1 MSCSKLVSSLDN
13 QNSISRVLQCGE
25 NGHVELG
32 WSKNI
37 RERIVQF
44 YFKLVRTNELVHL
57 DDIYTNL
64 IIDILKEDIT
74 KEERDEYLSILYKMI
89 AHTRDIVNGKG
100 EYSLS
105 FMMIACWAKL
115 QYVIKNTELA
125 VKHKELETKS
135 EDELTN
141 SEFNIM
147 YMFSDTFYVTTNQV
161 AYLALENFLKSNN
174 EDNNKHPIGSFKD
187 VKYFINYWRSLWNDE
202 YAETK
207 IMDSYLTN
215 LIINFINFQLRS
227 DINSMSSFDYDKRNS
242 VSLVSKWIPRE
253 KSKKFGWMTKYFAR
267 DYFSDKNWFL
277 TASTLEQQIRAEKKA
292 LTMYRK
298 LLSNLNRYIETVQI
312 KQCDSNWSSIKFDKN
327 VTSITLSKQ
336 KNAFMNMK
344 KINKV
349 KYEDNSDRIQCATNF
364 KEYIEKCKTGE
375 SKIKGKRV
383 SIYDFVK
390 DAIDIGDK
398 RISSSQEEIEC
409 YNTTKDAINLQ
420 WKDNSTIN
428 RSFNSLIAMVDTSG
442 SMLCDNNIPLYNA
455 IGLGIRIAERS
466 TLGKRLL
473 TFDSSPTWFNLDS
486 CLDFVSCVNKIKC
499 APWGMNT
506 NFYLALEKIL
516 QAYVDMDLHPD
527 KVEKYGLVILSDMQ
541 IDECVCDYRAKG
553 NTMFEEIERKFA
565 EVGMN
570 SRFQTPY
577 KPPFIVFWN
586 LRKTNG
592 FPASSVTKNVVMIS
606 GYSPYLLNQFL
617 DRGIEAFTEYNS
629 WDIMEHTLSH
639 PRYDSYKNIMDRFI
653 CD

>member
-1 MSCSKLVSSLDN
+1 
-13 QNSISRVLQCGE
+13 
-25 NGHVELG
+25 
-32 WSKNI
+32 
-37 RERIVQF
+37 
-44 YFKLVRTNELVHL
+44 
-57 DDIYTNL
+57 
-64 IIDILKEDIT
+64 
-74 KEERDEYLSILYKMI
+74 
-89 AHTRDIVNGKG
+89 
-100 EYSLS
+100 
-105 FMMIACWAKL
+105 
-115 QYVIKNTELA
+115 
-125 VKHKELETKS
+125 
-135 EDELTN
+135 
-141 SEFNIM
+141 
-147 YMFSDTFYVTTNQV
+147 
-161 AYLALENFLKSNN
+161 
-174 EDNNKHPIGSFKD
+174 
-187 VKYFINYWRSLWNDE
+187 
-202 YAETK
+202 
-207 IMDSYLTN
+207 
-215 LIINFINFQLRS
+215 
-227 DINSMSSFDYDKRNS
+227 
-242 VSLVSKWIPRE
+242 
-253 KSKKFGWMTKYFAR
+253 
-267 DYFSDKNWFL
+267 
-277 TASTLEQQIRAEKKA
+277 
-292 LTMYRK
+292 
-298 LLSNLNRYIETVQI
+298 
-312 KQCDSNWSSIKFDKN
+312 
-327 VTSITLSKQ
+327 
-336 KNAFMNMK
+336 
-344 KINKV
+344 
-349 KYEDNSDRIQCATNF
+349 
-364 KEYIEKCKTGE
+364 
-375 SKIKGKRV
+375 
-383 SIYDFVK
+383 
-390 DAIDIGDK
+390 
-398 RISSSQEEIEC
+398 
-409 YNTTKDAINLQ
+409 
-420 WKDNSTIN
+420 
-428 RSFNSLIAMVDTSG
+428 MVDTSG